1 VQSFF
6 ISDIHVGTILCTIC
20 VAQGYTHRKGF
31 GNSDHELSVLPPLSL
46 NANASFRYRDIRRMG
61 EQQESKSTMQK
72 CRFGRF
78 RNIKRRSSLKDDN
91 NMIDAGIEPAIS

>member
-1 VQSFF
+1 MY
-6 ISDIHVGTILCTIC
+6 VGTLLSTDR
-20 VAQGYTHRKGF
+20 VAQGHSHRKGF
-31 GNSDHELSVLPPLSL
+31 GNSDHVLPLSS
-46 NANASFRYRDIRRMG
+46 NANASFRYQSIRRMS

-72 CRFGRF
+72 CSFGRS